1 VRDQFR
7 FDRTINYTFSHH
19 LIISRENSIHQYIL
33 HNNSLYIPHTKF
45 SEIHGQYQCGSKQYI
60 IQFYNKPSVIH
71 AKIHYTT
78 TNEIGLKLQYSSD
91 IIENLTIKYKTK
103 QNGILNEIH
112 LSPPLLNIR
121 LTNLSCGNL
130 YEIMISANNQVGF
143 SLNEYLIEKTDGSI
157 PSLIQSTDLIEVISN
172 NFIILTMSN
181 WIINQCSILSYEIEI
196 FSIKNSSETNLHR
209 YYSFKNHFQNIKIDN
224 LQSNEDYQ
232 LNIKV
237 NSEAGETIKIL
248 SFRTTNDNYQLNSKT
263 KNPYLIIII
272 IIISFIFTLISSIII
287 FILIK
292 FCRLHLKNTGK

>member
-1 VRDQFR
+1 
-7 FDRTINYTFSHH
+7 
-19 LIISRENSIHQYIL
+19 
-33 HNNSLYIPHTKF
+33 
-45 SEIHGQYQCGSKQYI
+45 
-60 IQFYNKPSVIH
+60 
-71 AKIHYTT
+71 
-78 TNEIGLKLQYSSD
+78 
-91 IIENLTIKYKTK
+91 
-103 QNGILNEIH
+103 
-112 LSPPLLNIR
+112 
-121 LTNLSCGNL
+121 
-130 YEIMISANNQVGF
+130 MISANNQVGF